1 MAPERGPQT
10 IAKTITNIASVNV
23 MNFKHPY
30 EKHLAEKLVQLP
42 PPDDPDQ
49 NWQQMKVLLD
59 KNMPRGGGGSG
70 GLYRWWIAGTVLVAV
85 VVGTF
90 FGGKQLLTR
99 EQRSE
104 AVAGTIK
111 SVNNKKEPSV
121 ALTEKNT
128 GQPNGSAAA
137 ENTTRSTTGSTKKLP
152 GAEYA
157 STTSTPD
164 NSTAVTN
171 SPQQQGG
178 GNDPAMQP
186 AAQSQH
192 DVAVTNNTGK
202 NIPATISAAEKA
214 RSSGTNENNARLFP
228 AGDNNRD
235 LTKTTSNNN
244 NKTSPDRNNLY
255 APESNNNSRRTGND
269 RAANNRNSVNKN
281 RTANQPEVADNNTV
295 VKNADNNKV
304 KNEKGNTPVIKQTS
318 DVNRSARP
326 GKDPDSYR
334 DGNRNVYTPKLSLP
348 SVPSAG
354 SGLMESPVTYD
365 INYTGPTVVSP
376 SGVITR
382 DFTYYTQ
389 ADLFPELAAK
399 SKSGRRKSSRSP
411 YAQEDKTFAFGLSL
425 PLGFPVG
432 DQQPLAY
439 NRNAGVNTISD
450 YIPSPHFQ
458 YHFNRK
464 TYVQAGLQFSA
475 PQFISP
481 VLLYQE
487 NKLYQAGPN
496 WAEQITSI
504 HARKLYYFN
513 LPLTVYHSPLRNF
526 YMGTG
531 LQYSSLLSGVAHY
544 EKVEQRSSPAGP
556 GQRTVLDN
564 YFSRFKNDSLSNRLN
579 SNEVRLLLDM
589 SYYWSRFTVGLQYS
603 QAFNNY
609 VSFQVT
615 PSSPYT
621 FDKNKSLQ
629 FYLRYNIWEDKK
641 RKLPKGQ
648 TALSLK

>member
-1 MAPERGPQT
+1 
-10 IAKTITNIASVNV
+10 

-49 NWQQMKVLLD
+49 NWQHMKALLD

-70 GLYRWWIAGTVLVAV
+70 GSYRWWIAGTILVAV

-111 SVNNKKEPSV
+111 TVNNKKAPSV

-128 GQPNGSAAA
+128 GQPDGSAAA
-137 ENTTRSTTGSTKKLP
+137 DNTTGSTSGSKKKLP

-171 SPQQQGG
+171 SPQQGAR
-178 GNDPAMQP
+178 NNPAMQP
-186 AAQSQH
+186 AGQSP

-202 NIPATISAAEKA
+202 NMPATTSAAEKA
-214 RSSGTNENNARLFP
+214 RSSGASENRT
-228 AGDNNRD
+228 D
-235 LTKTTSNNN
+235 LTKKPSNY
-244 NKTSPDRNNLY
+244 NKTSPDRNNIY
-255 APESNNNSRRTGND
+255 APESRNNNSRRTGND
-269 RAANNRNSVNKN
+269 RAAANRNSSNSN
-281 RTANQPEVADNNTV
+281 STGNQPEISENNTV
-295 VKNADNNKV
+295 VTNAANSNV
-304 KNEKGNTPVIKQTS
+304 KNKKGKTPVNKQTS
-318 DVNRSARP
+318 DVTRSGRP
-326 GKDPDSYR
+326 EKSGV
-334 DGNRNVYTPKLSLP
+334 GNRNVYTPKLSLP
-348 SVPSAG
+348 SVPGTG
-354 SGLMESPVTYD
+354 SGLPESPVIYD
-365 INYTGPTVVSP
+365 INYTGTTVVSP
-376 SGVITR
+376 SGVVTR

-399 SKSGRRKSSRSP
+399 SKSGRRKSGRSP
-411 YAQEDKTFAFGLSL
+411 YAQEDKTFAVGLSL

-481 VLLYQE
+481 VLLYQQ
-487 NKLYQAGPN
+487 NKLYQVGTTM
-496 WAEQITSI
+496 AEQVTSI

-544 EKVEQRSSPAGP
+544 EKVETRSSPAGP
-556 GQRTVLDN
+556 TQQYVLDN
-564 YFSRFKNDSLSNRLN
+564 YFTRFKNDSLSNRLN
-579 SNEVRLLLDM
+579 GNEVRLLLDM

-641 RKLPKGQ
+641 RKLSKGQ
-648 TALSLK
+648 SALSLK